1 MVKLS
6 VSSGDA
12 IFLNINASRFSE
24 RYFVGVFMVV
34 LGDLFANC
42 WLLSWLLLVF
52 FSMNSL

>member
-24 RYFVGVFMVV
+24 RYFVGLLMIV
-34 LGDLFANC
+34 LGGLFDNC
-42 WLLSWLLLVF
+42 WLLSWLLF
-52 FSMNSL
+52 